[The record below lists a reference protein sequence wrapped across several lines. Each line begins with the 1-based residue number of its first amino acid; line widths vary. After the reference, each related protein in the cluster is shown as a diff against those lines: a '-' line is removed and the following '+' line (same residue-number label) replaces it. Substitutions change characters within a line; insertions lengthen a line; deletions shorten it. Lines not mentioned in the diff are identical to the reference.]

1 MNIFILDNDPVLAA
15 QWQCDKHVVKMILES
30 TQLLST
36 AHWLNASK
44 GPYKP
49 THAHHP
55 CTKWVSESRE
65 NYLWLCEHAHALLE
79 EYKARYGKEHACKQ
93 HIVWLSANVPNE
105 MRSLGQTSFAIAMN
119 MQQYGHCLVPN
130 DPVRSYRNYYKAA
143 KAAIAT
149 WKRNKP
155 PWW

>member
-1 MNIFILDNDPVLAA
+1 MNIFILDTDPVQAA

-36 AHWLNASK
+36 AHWICGSK

-49 THAHHP
+49 THVHHP
-55 CTKWVSESRE
+55 CTKWVADSRE
-65 NYLWLCEHAHALLE
+65 NYLWLAKHAHALLA
-79 EYKARYGKEHACKQ
+79 EYKARYGRDHACKPK
-93 HIVWLSANVPNE
+93 IIWLSINIPSNIPE
-105 MRSLGQTSFAIAMN
+105 KGLQPFAIAMN
-119 MQQYGHCLVPN
+119 MQQYGSCVVPG
-130 DPVRSYRNYYKAA
+130 DPVTSYRNYYKAA
-143 KAAIAT
+143 KASIAT